1 MPADPRASA
10 SRSEELCAQA
20 AAARR
25 QSQNTV
31 RQARATW
38 AKVSAEWQ
46 QVEARWRRA
55 ECVRELWLSHA
66 AHRDKQ
72 LYSAYAQ
79 MQARLASMP
88 VIEQAKGIIM
98 AECGFTADQAFDAL
112 RRASLQ
118 SQLHV
123 RELAAT
129 IVARTAGSEQQSPEG
144 GDLAPA

>member
-1 MPADPRASA
+1 MPTEPRASA

-20 AAARR
+20 AAARK
-25 QSQNTV
+25 QSQNAV

-46 QVEARWRRA
+46 QVEDRWRRA
-55 ECVRELWLSHA
+55 ECVRELWLSRA
-66 AHRDKQ
+66 AHREER
-72 LYSAYAQ
+72 LYSTYSQ
-79 MQARLASMP
+79 MQARLASRP

-112 RRASLQ
+112 RRASLR
-118 SQLHV
+118 SQMRV

-129 IVARTAGSEQQSPEG
+129 IVARTAGIEQESPEG
-144 GDLAPA
+144 GAT